1 MDNFEWC
8 KKQERGISLIEKSS
22 HLSDSYLKDA
32 YESFDACLKIEGK
45 WKVITGYYAC
55 YNAVYSILMKCG
67 IKSEIHNCTIR
78 LMEFFKFSKEEIK
91 FLEKLKIERI
101 NAQYYLKKVRLP
113 KVLEIKKFISKCEFI
128 LSELNDNQIE
138 EIRGKLK

>member
-8 KKQERGISLIEKSS
+8 KKQERGISLVEKSS

-32 YESFDACLKIEGK
+32 YESFDACLEIEGK

>member
-8 KKQERGISLIEKSS
+8 KKQERGISLVEKSS

-32 YESFDACLKIEGK
+32 YGSFDACLKIEGK

-128 LSELNDNQIE
+128 RSELNDNQIE